1 MAACRLANDTHR
13 SKRSSRV
20 RGLENDWVA
29 LHQVSQPSDC
39 NSGWL
44 RQHRKFNHMIC
55 FCLTTD
61 HSRSYDI

>member
-1 MAACRLANDTHR
+1 MAACRLANATHR

-29 LHQVSQPSDC
+29 TSGLAAERLQH
-39 NSGWL
+39 GWL
-44 RQHRKFNHMIC
+44 RQHRKLDHMIC
-55 FCLTTD
+55 FDLTTD

>member
-29 LHQVSQPSDC
+29 LHAGLAAERLQQRGGCDSTG
-39 NSGWL
+39 NS
-44 RQHRKFNHMIC
+44 I
-55 FCLTTD
+55 
-61 HSRSYDI
+61 I